1 MAEMKYIIWAIC
13 ALTVVTGIVLVLRYR
28 WFLKQISNE
37 ENGKTHKSLMSAS
50 PSYEKYKR
58 IAYRKGVKC
67 GVIRKNGDFA
77 DFLLSHKADAQAPNN
92 LESQLASVDVGE
104 TL

>member
-28 WFLKQISNE
+28 WFLKQISEE
-37 ENGKTHKSLMSAS
+37 ENGKTH
-50 PSYEKYKR
+50 
-58 IAYRKGVKC
+58 
-67 GVIRKNGDFA
+67 FA
-77 DFLLSHKADAQAPNN
+77 DFLLSHKADAQVPNN